1 MEALGLGPPELL
13 SIQKLL
19 QTFSA
24 ENGEELLGQYF
35 GNIEKRMFSNSLRF
49 RYKEV
54 PHIEVY
60 LRMKKRLLFKEVYDA
75 GPDVVGA
82 ALNQIMAAL
91 AAEAKEKGTV
101 EFNKNDAVFLCR
113 GPLVA
118 REACGS
124 RLTEKKIEGKKRAI
138 CANCGF
144 IAYENPLPVAAA
156 LVVNDRKEVL
166 LVRRARQPMKGMW
179 CLPCGFAE
187 KDEQIEEAVL
197 RELEEETRLT
207 GSVTRLLDAVTAQN
221 FFYGNLVM
229 ITFEIGHV
237 RGSPSAGDDADEV
250 RYFPIDQ
257 IPPLAFP
264 SQERAVTKYRE
275 FHAKG

>member
-1 MEALGLGPPELL
+1 
-13 SIQKLL
+13 
-19 QTFSA
+19 
-24 ENGEELLGQYF
+24 
-35 GNIEKRMFSNSLRF
+35 
-49 RYKEV
+49 
-54 PHIEVY
+54 
-60 LRMKKRLLFKEVYDA
+60 
-75 GPDVVGA
+75 
-82 ALNQIMAAL
+82 
-91 AAEAKEKGTV
+91 
-101 EFNKNDAVFLCR
+101 
-113 GPLVA
+113 VA
-118 REACGS
+118 REERARPASPQHCIACGS